1 MKETPKQGKHM
12 NNTKQTMKVG
22 KCRYVL
28 AAAAQI
34 REEGDAVDSSVQT
47 GGTGVKRQQ
56 READY

>member
-1 MKETPKQGKHM
+1 M

-47 GGTGVKRQQ
+47 AVLG
-56 READY
+56 